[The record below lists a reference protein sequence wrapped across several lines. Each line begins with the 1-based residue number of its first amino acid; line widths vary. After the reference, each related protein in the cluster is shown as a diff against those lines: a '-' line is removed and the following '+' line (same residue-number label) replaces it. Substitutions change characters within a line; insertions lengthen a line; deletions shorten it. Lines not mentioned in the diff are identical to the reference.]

1 MTRLNSSQAATF
13 FILVTTMLWGG
24 TFAFIKDA
32 VATFSVGDFMLWRF
46 GLASLLMGLIFFKH
60 IHFTNIKLMK
70 EGMVL
75 GLLFGLGAYTQ
86 SMGLR
91 FTSASTAS
99 FITVLEVI
107 WVPIFIGLYKRSWPG
122 LMVSLAVLLAVA
134 GILFITWQPGF
145 HVNPGDI
152 WVVVCSLF
160 FACYTLAASKISHS
174 GEPLTITFFQLL
186 TIAVLGFV
194 LSLGHLSWP
203 KTANVWWSIVYC
215 AIFASVLAFY
225 LQVRFQRYVTATKA
239 AIIFSAEPVF
249 ATLTAIVYLNE
260 NLSYRFFAGAVLI
273 FSGILLSE
281 FKLKEKILPQE

>member
-1 MTRLNSSQAATF
+1 MSKSNYQATL
-13 FILVTTMLWGG
+13 FILLTTALWGG

-32 VATFSVGDFMLWRF
+32 VATFSVGNFLFWRF
-46 GLASLLMGLIFFKH
+46 GLASILLGLVFFKH
-60 IHFTNIKLMK
+60 IHFSNFKLMK
-70 EGMVL
+70 EGMIL
-75 GLLFGLGAYTQ
+75 GVLFGLGAITQ
-86 SMGLR
+86 SIGLR

-107 WVPIFIGLYKRSWPG
+107 WVPIFIGLYQRRWPG
-122 LMVSLAVLLAVA
+122 WTVSLAVLLAV
-134 GILFITWQPGF
+134 GGVLLITWQEGV
-145 HVNPGDI
+145 HINPGDI
-152 WVVVCSLF
+152 WVVICSLF

-186 TIAVLGFV
+186 TIAVMSLA
-194 LSLGHLSWP
+194 LSRGQISVP
-203 KTANVWWSIVYC
+203 QTANVWLSIFYC

-239 AIIFSAEPVF
+239 AIIFSAEPIF
-249 ATLTAIVYLNE
+249 ATLTAVLYLNE
-260 NLSYRFFAGAVLI
+260 TISSRFVFGALLI